1 MGAVTLLDGW
11 LPSFDVREYHEIEVA
26 ASAERAYAAVRS
38 TDLARSRTV
47 RLLFALRGLPAG
59 RFRVDDFRAIG
70 FELLEETVGVEV
82 VFGGIG
88 HPWSPMGGMVETS
101 PQTFTSFRQR
111 DFAKMA
117 VNFHVQALGDNRS
130 IMSTETRVECTDHHS
145 RRAFARYWRLI
156 GPFSGYIRTRM
167 LDSIKREAE
176 ATA

>member
-1 MGAVTLLDGW
+1 MGAVNLLDAW
-11 LPSFDVREYHEIEVA
+11 LPSFDVREYHEIEVDA
-26 ASAERAYAAVRS
+26 PADRVYTAVRS

-70 FELLEETVGVEV
+70 FELLEEAEGSEV

-88 HPWSPMGGMVETS
+88 RPWSPLGGMIETS
-101 PQTFTSFRQR
+101 PETFTSFRQR
-111 DFAKMA
+111 DYAKMA
-117 VNFHVQALGDNRS
+117 ACFRVQRLGNDRS
-130 IMSTETRVECTDHHS
+130 LASTETRVQCTDNQS

-176 ATA
+176 AIA